1 MQAALRSLRAAQ
13 PPRSRKQPFPRS
25 FARVRARE
33 ALGVREK
40 GGEGEEEEGSDDGG
54 GGEVRDADEVMRTRS
69 PGSRCSHRVEHHSV
83 GRARTYS
90 GRRARGERVKYQNVR
105 QTRSVEQ
112 GDRFKADCFISEQ
125 PQL

>member
-1 MQAALRSLRAAQ
+1 MQAALRSLRAAL

-40 GGEGEEEEGSDDGG
+40 GGEEEESESGSDDGG

-69 PGSRCSHRVEHHSV
+69 PGSRCSHRMEHHSV
-83 GRARTYS
+83 GRALTYS
-90 GRRARGERVKYQNVR
+90 GRRAR
-105 QTRSVEQ
+105 
-112 GDRFKADCFISEQ
+112 
-125 PQL
+125 